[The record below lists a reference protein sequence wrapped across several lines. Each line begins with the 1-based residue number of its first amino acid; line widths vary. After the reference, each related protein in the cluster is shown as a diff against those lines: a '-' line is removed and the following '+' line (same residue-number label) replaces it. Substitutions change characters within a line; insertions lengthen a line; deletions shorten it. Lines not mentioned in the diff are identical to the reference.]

1 MGEMLQTILLSLALV
16 FSTGEEASKNYDVLT
31 SESSV
36 VWVGK
41 KVTGEHTGTVQLKS
55 GKLKFDKEK
64 LVGGSFVMDMTTIDD
79 IDLTGE
85 WKDKLVGHLKS
96 DDFFGVEKYPTA
108 KFVITKVIPQGPD
121 KYKVIGDMTIK
132 ENTHA
137 IQFIANTEEAE
148 GMIVSKATITI
159 DRSKYNVKYGSGSFF
174 DDLGDKTI
182 YDDFDLNV
190 RIVT

>member
-79 IDLTGE
+79 TDLTGE

-96 DDFFGVEKYPTA
+96 DDFRCRKIPNCKIRNHQSDSTRSGQIQSNRRYDYQGKHSCYP
-108 KFVITKVIPQGPD
+108 VHRQ
-121 KYKVIGDMTIK
+121 
-132 ENTHA
+132 HR
-137 IQFIANTEEAE
+137 
-148 GMIVSKATITI
+148 
-159 DRSKYNVKYGSGSFF
+159 RS
-174 DDLGDKTI
+174 
-182 YDDFDLNV
+182 
-190 RIVT
+190 